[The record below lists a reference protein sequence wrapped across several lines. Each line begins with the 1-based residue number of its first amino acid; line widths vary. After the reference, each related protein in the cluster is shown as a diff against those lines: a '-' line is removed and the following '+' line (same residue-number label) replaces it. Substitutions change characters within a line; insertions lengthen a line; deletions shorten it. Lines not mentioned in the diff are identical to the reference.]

1 MCVCVENGCM
11 KTVSVKLLWMQME
24 NLESVL
30 AVLCNLYY
38 LIVRVLIILWLQ

>member
-1 MCVCVENGCM
+1 MCACENGCM

-24 NLESVL
+24 DLECVL

-38 LIVRVLIILWLQ
+38 LIVRVLIILWF